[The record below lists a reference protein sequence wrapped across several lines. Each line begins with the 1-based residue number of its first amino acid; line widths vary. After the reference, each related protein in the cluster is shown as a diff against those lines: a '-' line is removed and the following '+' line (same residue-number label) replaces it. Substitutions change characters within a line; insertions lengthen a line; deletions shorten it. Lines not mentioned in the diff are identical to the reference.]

1 MGIGRET
8 GRYDIVLAS
17 ENEHQLPDLKKGQ
30 QRIAVCQKLMP
41 GAHARQMGQRVIMFE
56 GLTLTGISKLI
67 GRIIFQKLISTLA
80 GIAKRGLLWN

>member
-1 MGIGRET
+1 
-8 GRYDIVLAS
+8 
-17 ENEHQLPDLKKGQ
+17 
-30 QRIAVCQKLMP
+30 
-41 GAHARQMGQRVIMFE
+41 VIMFE